1 MPALIHLINIKK
13 KMNELIINKDQRMT
27 SLEIAEMTG
36 KNHFDLM
43 RAIRKMEDA
52 WVKVNGCKFAL
63 VDYRDAKGESR
74 PCYSLTK
81 TECLYIA
88 TKFNDE
94 ARALL
99 VLRWEQLEKERIL
112 QGAVRHLLVS
122 DSDVMSEAER
132 IVANTLVNSHRNADG
147 CLTMTDIAKMYGMEA
162 NDMNSFLVDRG
173 IQKWMRGQYR
183 LTANY
188 EGRGLTEDR
197 LFIYYSKDG
206 KQKKQTYLVWTQKGA
221 DFINSLL

>member
-1 MPALIHLINIKK
+1 
-13 KMNELIINKDQRMT
+13 MNELILNKDQRMT
-27 SLEIAEMTG
+27 SLEIAELTG
-36 KNHFDLM
+36 KNHRDVLK
-43 RAIRKMEDA
+43 AIRNMEQA
-52 WVKVNGCKFAL
+52 WEKVTERKFAL
-63 VDYRDAKGESR
+63 SEYTDPTGRSL

-132 IVANTLVNSHRNADG
+132 IVAHTLVNSNRNADG
-147 CLTMTDIAKMYGMEA
+147 CLTTSDIAKGIGI
-162 NDMNSFLVDRG
+162 DVRDLNSFLVDRG
-173 IQKWMRGQYR
+173 IQKWRRGQYR
-183 LTANY
+183 LTENY
-188 EGRGLTEDR
+188 EGRDYTEDR
-197 LFIYYSKDG
+197 LFIYYSKEG